1 MQHPVGTSYPFV
13 VHGPVLE
20 VISVAVL
27 LELLPSCGHQGGC
40 LGEVVFRA
48 QILHVVGVIH
58 LLNIT

>member
-27 LELLPSCGHQGGC
+27 FELLPSCRHQCGC
-40 LGEVVFRA
+40 LGEVVFCS
-48 QILHVVGVIH
+48 QILHVVGIIY
-58 LLNIT
+58 LLNII